1 MFRTAVMVLIFGVFS
16 PQQPQ
21 IFGDWICTKQVDEV
35 TEEDTSYIYTEDL
48 DLRHEANAP
57 ALYLRCGKESLL
69 GEYGTVELLILTQTQ
84 MEPNSKVRGICR
96 FDGNEPFEWDWKVS
110 KAGEAVFL
118 PLEQILDFI
127 PAARKAQKV
136 AIQLTD
142 SSGTVHAY
150 TFSLM
155 GFTKAVA
162 ILGCVKF

>member
-1 MFRTAVMVLIFGVFS
+1 MLRTALMVLILGIPS

-35 TEEDTSYIYTEDL
+35 TEEDTSFIYTEDL
-48 DLRHEANAP
+48 DLRHEADAP
-57 ALYLRCGKESLL
+57 ALYLRCG
-69 GEYGTVELLILTQTQ
+69 GEHGTVELLILTQTL
-84 MEPNSKVRGICR
+84 MEPNSEVKGICR

-110 KAGEAVFL
+110 EAGEAVFL
-118 PLEQILDFI
+118 PLGPILDFI
-127 PAARKAQKV
+127 PAGRKAEKV

-155 GFTKAVA
+155 GFTRAVT